1 MSNPSEV
8 KNKLNLIFI
17 FRSLYKVFF
26 FGLKVQVKPPHSSFF
41 LYKHQD
47 MCWREGKAIAVD
59 GTQKEVI
66 FIQIYI
72 PTHNRKYNNIKST
85 VMKSFPLKQSC
96 VLHEHFDYFSDSWES
111 SGYGTKN

>member
-17 FRSLYKVFF
+17 FTSTSEAPTF
-26 FGLKVQVKPPHSSFF
+26 QFF

-47 MCWREGKAIAVD
+47 MCWREGKPIAVD
-59 GTQKEVI
+59 VLEAGGTQKEVI
-66 FIQIYI
+66 FIHSYI

-85 VMKSFPLKQSC
+85 VMKSFPLKEFFLNTLITSVIAENHQ
-96 VLHEHFDYFSDSWES
+96 VMALK
-111 SGYGTKN
+111 TN

>member
-26 FGLKVQVKPPHSSFF
+26 FLDWK
-41 LYKHQD
+41 YKD